1 MIRGIYFVP
10 LAEFSVFIEL
20 STEALILPHTI
31 CTSHAA
37 VLCDEGIKRSN
48 IHIKTWRDEKEVMK
62 LYSLAS
68 LLQFAVS
75 VAALCFLISSF
86 VPAISVGGFLKSN
99 LLGSSLKL

>member
-1 MIRGIYFVP
+1 
-10 LAEFSVFIEL
+10 
-20 STEALILPHTI
+20 
-31 CTSHAA
+31 
-37 VLCDEGIKRSN
+37 
-48 IHIKTWRDEKEVMK
+48 MK

-99 LLGSSLKL
+99 LLGSSLKLKLKYPII